1 MHKLNRAV
9 SIRKMVLAA
18 GLALFSV
25 LPLSPALADSGTGDK
40 GVDMMLD
47 LLILR
52 PLGLLATGVGS
63 VALVVSLPFTLP
75 SGSVGET
82 ACELVQ
88 EPFSYTFTRRLGD
101 LEGDSKRCAEAAR
114 RY

>member
-9 SIRKMVLAA
+9 SIRKMALAA
-18 GLALFSV
+18 GLASLSA

-40 GVDMMLD
+40 AADMMLD
-47 LLILR
+47 LLVLR

-82 ACELVQ
+82 ACELVR

-101 LEGDSKRCAEAAR
+101 LEGDGKRCAEAAR
-114 RY
+114 R